1 MVLLIWLPGNNN
13 DAVCA
18 EIDAASVRLARS
30 SDSSSYLSRCR
41 SVLTN
46 QSRVQDGLF
55 YGCGDGL
62 MDFEVPD
69 AISAQAGTP
78 GRREGERARGEATPE
93 RNFQGSRQPS
103 QGKAKPLFMVAV
115 AWLAVGRVRSN
126 LQLVKL
132 ASPSPL
138 SFRHERV
145 ETKFYRLQ
153 VPTPR
158 QPKFTSSWG
167 AQTCVHGN
175 GG

>member
-30 SDSSSYLSRCR
+30 SDSPLPLSLWFARPPR

-69 AISAQAGTP
+69 AISAQAG
-78 GRREGERARGEATPE
+78 GLKVKQHRRETFKGRD
-93 RNFQGSRQPS
+93 S
-103 QGKAKPLFMVAV
+103 QAKGK
-115 AWLAVGRVRSN
+115 
-126 LQLVKL
+126 
-132 ASPSPL
+132 
-138 SFRHERV
+138 
-145 ETKFYRLQ
+145 
-153 VPTPR
+153 
-158 QPKFTSSWG
+158 
-167 AQTCVHGN
+167 
-175 GG
+175 